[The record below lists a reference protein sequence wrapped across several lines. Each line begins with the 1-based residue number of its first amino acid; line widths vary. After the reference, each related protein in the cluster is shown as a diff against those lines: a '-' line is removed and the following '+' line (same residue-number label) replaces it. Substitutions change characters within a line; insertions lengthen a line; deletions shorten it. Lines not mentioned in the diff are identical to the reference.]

1 MDLITIL
8 LISLTLAIDC
18 FAVALA
24 AGIESG
30 RAGLR
35 NAARIALAFGSF
47 QAGMPFLGWLAGS
60 SVIGLLSSFD
70 HWIAFG
76 LLAIVG
82 GRMIREGISHDP
94 EGEAVFLD
102 TASLLILAVATSID
116 ALTVGV
122 SLAFIEAGILIPCL
136 IIGLTTF
143 IITFLGALLGETA
156 AERWGK
162 AMEVAGGIVLIGIGV
177 RILIIHMAP

>member
-1 MDLITIL
+1 MDLATIL
-8 LISLTLAIDC
+8 LISLTLALDC

-60 SVIGLLSSFD
+60 SVIGLISGYD
-70 HWIAFG
+70 HWLAFA
-76 LLAIVG
+76 LLSIVG
-82 GRMIREGISHDP
+82 VHMIREGASP
-94 EGEAVFLD
+94 SSSERTVSLD
-102 TASLLILAVATSID
+102 TASLLILAVTTSID
-116 ALTVGV
+116 ALAVGV
-122 SLAFIEAGILIPCL
+122 SLAFIQAGILVPCL
-136 IIGLTTF
+136 IIGLSTF
-143 IITFLGALLGETA
+143 AISLFGALIGGA
-156 AERWGK
+156 AARRWGD